1 MHNLK
6 TNTQNV
12 YIDTYFVQGYLWG
25 KRDEEEIIKPI
36 FSKIKKSIKN
46 PDINVKIPS
55 IVVGELINNLRKNS
69 DHVKRGKI
77 MYNFFDLLNNLE
89 AEIIAPNKCS
99 FGIAKSLI
107 KQDDYL
113 ENHPSDVL
121 IASCALCD
129 PDSSHLLFR
138 DSLFLESRILEGM
151 EKDMRGERKRNRPL
165 RITEEF

>member
-1 MHNLK
+1 MCNFRI
-6 TNTQNV
+6 NTQNI

-69 DHVKRGKI
+69 DHVERGKI

-129 PDSSHLLFR
+129 PDSSHLLFH
-138 DSLFLESRILEGM
+138 DSLFLESMTLEKT
-151 EKDMRGERKRNRPL
+151 EKDMQNEGKRNRPL
-165 RITEEF
+165 KITEEF

>member
-1 MHNLK
+1 MRNLK

-25 KRDEEEIIKPI
+25 KRDEEENIKPI
-36 FSKIKKSIKN
+36 FSKIKSSIKN

-55 IVVGELINNLRKNS
+55 IVVGELINNLRKIS
-69 DHVKRGKI
+69 DHVERENI
-77 MYNFFDLLNNLE
+77 MYDFFDLLNGLE

-129 PDSSHLLFR
+129 PDSSHLLFH
-138 DSLFLESRILEGM
+138 DSLFLESMTLKKI
-151 EKDMRGERKRNRPL
+151 EKDMQDEGKRNRPL